1 MFHFDY
7 ITKEDIKEHNPNWP
21 EIPDHPCRIIIVGD
35 SGSVKSN
42 ALLNLI
48 NHEPDSDKIY
58 LYPKDPYEP
67 EYEFLI
73 NKRESTGLK
82 YFNDSK
88 AFIEYILC

>member
-48 NHEPDSDKIY
+48 NTNQIVIKFIC
-58 LYPKDPYEP
+58 
-67 EYEFLI
+67 
-73 NKRESTGLK
+73 TLK
-82 YFNDSK
+82 VHMNQNMNF
-88 AFIEYILC
+88 